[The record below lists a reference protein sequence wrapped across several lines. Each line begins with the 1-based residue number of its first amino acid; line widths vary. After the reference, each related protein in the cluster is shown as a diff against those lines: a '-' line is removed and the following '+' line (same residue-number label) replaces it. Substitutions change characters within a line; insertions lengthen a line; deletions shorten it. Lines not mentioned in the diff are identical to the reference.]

1 LKTTWIHGAI
11 DRLCVPSRKRKI
23 KKKKKKRRKE
33 DKKEESKKKSHLCD
47 YVGEK
52 REDLYKEKGGK
63 NEK

>member
-1 LKTTWIHGAI
+1 VFHQEKEKL
-11 DRLCVPSRKRKI
+11 
-23 KKKKKKRRKE
+23 KKKKKKRKE